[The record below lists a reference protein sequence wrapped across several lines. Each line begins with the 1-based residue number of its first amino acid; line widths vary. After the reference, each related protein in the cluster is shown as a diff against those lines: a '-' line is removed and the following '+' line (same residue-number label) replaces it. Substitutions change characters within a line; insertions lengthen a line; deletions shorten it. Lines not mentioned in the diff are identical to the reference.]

1 MDAEIM
7 SASGVGLE
15 LTNLITP
22 FISALLLLVI
32 TLWFKDFATKIA
44 KGMAFK
50 MNKSFNEGDTVILDG
65 QDALI
70 VKIGLSETVFG
81 VYSDKGYTW
90 RYVPNERIPML
101 KLEKVINKDL
111 HLDTDAEK
119 AAKLQSL
126 IDSQQDSKITQN
138 REAIEGEN
146 SQTSTG
152 CRCTTQPC
160 SRPDGETEV

>member
-1 MDAEIM
+1 MEKDMDAEIM
-7 SASGVGLE
+7 SAGGVGLE
-15 LTNLITP
+15 ITNLLMP
-22 FISALLLLVI
+22 FVSALMLLVI

-44 KGMAFK
+44 KGMSFK

-65 QDALI
+65 SDALI

-111 HLDTDAEK
+111 HLDTDEEK
-119 AAKLQSL
+119 AAKLQAM
-126 IDSQQDSKITQN
+126 IDSVQDSKIGANSQ
-138 REAIEGEN
+138 AIEEIKNG
-146 SQTSTG
+146 G
-152 CRCTTQPC
+152 K
-160 SRPDGETEV
+160 RPTKV

>member
-7 SASGVGLE
+7 SAGGVGLE
-15 LTNLITP
+15 ITNLLMP
-22 FISALLLLVI
+22 FVSALMLLVI

-65 QDALI
+65 SDALI

-90 RYVPNERIPML
+90 RFVPNERIPML

-111 HLDTDAEK
+111 HLDTEAEK
-119 AAKLQSL
+119 AEKLQAM
-126 IDSQQDSKITQN
+126 IDRTQDSQIGAN
-138 REAIEGEN
+138 RNAIEEIKNGVK
-146 SQTSTG
+146 
-152 CRCTTQPC
+152 
-160 SRPDGETEV
+160 RPTKV

>member
-15 LTNLITP
+15 VTTLVTP
-22 FISALLLLVI
+22 FISALVLLVV

-65 QDALI
+65 SDALI

-111 HLDTDAEK
+111 HLDTDEEK
-119 AAKLQSL
+119 AAKLQAL
-126 IDSQQDSKITQN
+126 IDSQQDSKISAN
-138 REAIEGEN
+138 KEAIEEIKNGN
-146 SQTSTG
+146 G
-152 CRCTTQPC
+152 RKK
-160 SRPDGETEV
+160 RV

>member
-1 MDAEIM
+1 MDADIM

-15 LTNLITP
+15 ITNLLMP
-22 FISALLLLVI
+22 FISALVLLVI

-44 KGMAFK
+44 KGMSFK
-50 MNKSFNEGDTVILDG
+50 MNKSFNEGDSVILDG

-111 HLDTDAEK
+111 LLDTEQEKAEK
-119 AAKLQSL
+119 LQGL
-126 IDSQQDSKITQN
+126 IDRNQDSKISAN
-138 REAIEGEN
+138 KDAIEEIKNGK
-146 SQTSTG
+146 
-152 CRCTTQPC
+152 
-160 SRPDGETEV
+160 SRKRV

>member
-1 MDAEIM
+1 MEKDMDAEIL
-7 SASGVGLE
+7 SAGGVGLE
-15 LTNLITP
+15 ITNLLMP
-22 FISALLLLVI
+22 FVSALMLLVI

-65 QDALI
+65 SDALI

-111 HLDTDAEK
+111 HLDTEEEK
-119 AAKLQSL
+119 AAKLQAM
-126 IDSQQDSKITQN
+126 IDSVQDSKIGANSQ
-138 REAIEGEN
+138 AIEEIKNG
-146 SQTSTG
+146 G
-152 CRCTTQPC
+152 K
-160 SRPDGETEV
+160 RPTKVQLC

>member
-15 LTNLITP
+15 VTNLVTP
-22 FISALLLLVI
+22 FISALVLLVV

-50 MNKSFNEGDTVILDG
+50 MNRAFNEGDSVILDG
-65 QDALI
+65 NEALI

-138 REAIEGEN
+138 REAIEEIKNGN
-146 SQTSTG
+146 G
-152 CRCTTQPC
+152 RKK
-160 SRPDGETEV
+160 RV

>member
-7 SASGVGLE
+7 SATGVGLE
-15 LTNLITP
+15 LTNLVMP
-22 FISALLLLVI
+22 FISALMLLVI

-65 QDALI
+65 SDALI

-111 HLDTDAEK
+111 HLDTEQEKAEK
-119 AAKLQSL
+119 LQAM
-126 IDSQQDSKITQN
+126 IDRHQDTKISAN
-138 REAIEGEN
+138 KEAIEEIKNGN
-146 SQTSTG
+146 G
-152 CRCTTQPC
+152 RKK
-160 SRPDGETEV
+160 RI

>member
-7 SASGVGLE
+7 SAGGVGLE
-15 LTNLITP
+15 ITNLLMP
-22 FISALLLLVI
+22 FVSALMLLVI

-65 QDALI
+65 SDALI

-90 RYVPNERIPML
+90 RFVPNERIPML

-111 HLDTDAEK
+111 HLDTEAEK
-119 AAKLQSL
+119 AEKLQAM
-126 IDSQQDSKITQN
+126 IDRTQDTQIGAN
-138 REAIEGEN
+138 KEAIEEIKNGN
-146 SQTSTG
+146 G
-152 CRCTTQPC
+152 RKK
-160 SRPDGETEV
+160 RV

>member
-1 MDAEIM
+1 MNAEIM

-15 LTNLITP
+15 ITNLLMP
-22 FISALLLLVI
+22 FISALMLLVI

-65 QDALI
+65 SDALI

-81 VYSDKGYTW
+81 VYSSKGYTW
-90 RYVPNERIPML
+90 RFVPNERIPML

-111 HLDTDAEK
+111 HLDTDEEK
-119 AAKLQSL
+119 AAKLQAM
-126 IDSQQDSKITQN
+126 IDSAQDTQIGAN
-138 REAIEGEN
+138 KEAIEESKNGN
-146 SQTSTG
+146 G
-152 CRCTTQPC
+152 RKK
-160 SRPDGETEV
+160 RV

>member
-15 LTNLITP
+15 VANLVTP
-22 FISALLLLVI
+22 FISALVLLVV

-65 QDALI
+65 SDALI

-111 HLDTDAEK
+111 HLDTDEEK
-119 AAKLQSL
+119 AAKLQAL
-126 IDSQQDSKITQN
+126 IDIQQDSKISAN
-138 REAIEGEN
+138 KEAIEEIKNGN
-146 SQTSTG
+146 G
-152 CRCTTQPC
+152 RKK
-160 SRPDGETEV
+160 RV

>member
-15 LTNLITP
+15 VANLVTP
-22 FISALLLLVI
+22 FISALVLLVV

-50 MNKSFNEGDTVILDG
+50 MNKSFNEGDTVIPDG
-65 QDALI
+65 SDALI

-111 HLDTDAEK
+111 HLDTDEEK
-119 AAKLQSL
+119 AAKLQAL
-126 IDSQQDSKITQN
+126 IDSQQDSKISAN
-138 REAIEGEN
+138 KEAIEEIKNGN
-146 SQTSTG
+146 G
-152 CRCTTQPC
+152 RKK
-160 SRPDGETEV
+160 RI

>member
-15 LTNLITP
+15 ITNLLMP
-22 FISALLLLVI
+22 FISALVLLVI

-65 QDALI
+65 SDALI

-90 RYVPNERIPML
+90 RFVPNERIPML

-111 HLDTDAEK
+111 HLDTEAEK
-119 AAKLQSL
+119 AEKLQAM
-126 IDSQQDSKITQN
+126 IDRTQDTQIGAN
-138 REAIEGEN
+138 RNAIEEIKNGVK
-146 SQTSTG
+146 
-152 CRCTTQPC
+152 
-160 SRPDGETEV
+160 RPTKV

>member
-7 SASGVGLE
+7 SAGGVGLE
-15 LTNLITP
+15 ITNLLMP
-22 FISALLLLVI
+22 FVSALMLLVI

-50 MNKSFNEGDTVILDG
+50 MNKSFNEGDNVILDG
-65 QDALI
+65 SDALI

-90 RYVPNERIPML
+90 RFVPNERIPML

-111 HLDTDAEK
+111 HLDTEAEK
-119 AAKLQSL
+119 AEKLQAM
-126 IDSQQDSKITQN
+126 IDRTQDSQIGAN
-138 REAIEGEN
+138 RNAIEEIKNGVK
-146 SQTSTG
+146 
-152 CRCTTQPC
+152 
-160 SRPDGETEV
+160 RPTKV

>member
-1 MDAEIM
+1 MNAEIM

-15 LTNLITP
+15 VTNLITP
-22 FISALLLLVI
+22 FISALVLLVV

-65 QDALI
+65 SDALI

-111 HLDTDAEK
+111 HLDTEQEKAEK
-119 AAKLQSL
+119 LQAM
-126 IDSQQDSKITQN
+126 IDRHQDTKISAN
-138 REAIEGEN
+138 KEAIEEIKNGN
-146 SQTSTG
+146 G
-152 CRCTTQPC
+152 RKK
-160 SRPDGETEV
+160 RI

>member
-1 MDAEIM
+1 MDADIM

-15 LTNLITP
+15 ITNLLMP
-22 FISALLLLVI
+22 FISALVLLVI

-81 VYSDKGYTW
+81 VYSDRGYTW

-111 HLDTDAEK
+111 HLDTDEEK
-119 AAKLQSL
+119 AEKLQSL
-126 IDSQQDSKITQN
+126 IDRNQDSKISAN
-138 REAIEGEN
+138 KDAIEEIKNGK
-146 SQTSTG
+146 
-152 CRCTTQPC
+152 RKK
-160 SRPDGETEV
+160 RV

>member
-1 MDAEIM
+1 MCGEIEMDAEIM
-7 SASGVGLE
+7 SATGVGLE
-15 LTNLITP
+15 LTNLVMP
-22 FISALLLLVI
+22 FISALVLLVI

-65 QDALI
+65 SDALI

-111 HLDTDAEK
+111 HLDTDEEK
-119 AAKLQSL
+119 AAKLQAL
-126 IDSQQDSKITQN
+126 IDSQQDSKISAN
-138 REAIEGEN
+138 KEAIEEIKNGN
-146 SQTSTG
+146 G
-152 CRCTTQPC
+152 RKK
-160 SRPDGETEV
+160 RV

>member
-1 MDAEIM
+1 VERNMDAEIM

-15 LTNLITP
+15 ITNLLMP

-32 TLWFKDFATKIA
+32 TLWFKDFATGIA
-44 KGMAFK
+44 KGLKFK

-65 QDALI
+65 NDALI
-70 VKIGLSETVFG
+70 VKVGLSETVFG

-111 HLDTDAEK
+111 HLDTEAEK
-119 AAKLQSL
+119 AEKLQSL
-126 IDSQQDSKITQN
+126 IDRTQDSQIGANKT
-138 REAIEGEN
+138 AIEEIKNGAN
-146 SQTSTG
+146 K
-152 CRCTTQPC
+152 
-160 SRPDGETEV
+160 

>member
-1 MDAEIM
+1 MDAEILN
-7 SASGVGLE
+7 AGGVGLE
-15 LTNLITP
+15 ITNLLMP
-22 FISALLLLVI
+22 FVSALMLLVI

-111 HLDTDAEK
+111 HLDTDEEK
-119 AAKLQSL
+119 AANEKLQQL
-126 IDSQQDSKITQN
+126 KKGLVTPLYNVTIQDFYEVKEKV
-138 REAIEGEN
+138 EA
-146 SQTSTG
+146 S
-152 CRCTTQPC
+152 
-160 SRPDGETEV
+160 